1 MIDPFED
8 HCWKDVVP
16 PEMLEVYS
24 HYKRD
29 TFVGPAPALLA
40 IDLYELAY
48 QGGARPVVEVARQY
62 PSSCGE
68 HAWRAIPATQRLF
81 AAARAAGVPVFYST
95 RDVRPDSAPRAIVA
109 TRRRETP
116 VDPAVYAI
124 KAELAPRPGDVVV
137 TKMRASAFFGTPL
150 IAHLTQ
156 LGVRTVIVCGES
168 TSGCVR
174 ASAVEAYSHGFHVV
188 LVEECCFDRCT
199 ISHKINLFDLHHK
212 YADVMRVDE
221 VASHLHALA
230 PRQAASR

>member
-1 MIDPFED
+1 MTDAFED

-24 HYKRD
+24 HYRREL
-29 TFVGPAPALLA
+29 FVGPAPALLA

-48 QGGARPVVEVARQY
+48 QGGAKPVPEVARTY

-68 HAWRAIPATQRLF
+68 HAWAAIPPTQKLF
-81 AAARAAGVPVFYST
+81 AAARAAGIPVFYST
-95 RDVRPDSAPRAIVA
+95 RDTRPQAGPRAVVA
-109 TRRRETP
+109 TKRRDTP

-124 KAELAPRPGDVVV
+124 RPEFAPQPGDVVV

-156 LGVRTVIVCGES
+156 LGVQTVIVCGES

-199 ISHKINLFDLHHK
+199 ISHKINLFDMHHK

-221 VASHLHALA
+221 VVRHLPARPA
-230 PRQAASR
+230 RERA